1 MWKCQQFEFKQKLV
15 HNWNRDQ
22 WISWLT
28 LCRFPWPNI
37 FIMIIKT
44 TFKAEGKQNV
54 KNWLPF
60 VIWCWKQNWWFLVP
74 FFIYIFTFAK
84 RSKQN
89 LSNSFLFCFSF
100 SSLHHSKQRKKKEI
114 LSQQINKNKK
124 REYEFVCGS
133 NGKRYRKALFLS
145 GHYQQ
150 IFLSRI
156 FMFDTTR
163 NLIVC
168 YFRQLIKIT
177 SCPWT
182 TRI

>member
-100 SSLHHSKQRKKKEI
+100 SSLHHSKQRKKKKYY
-114 LSQQINKNKK
+114 LNK
-124 REYEFVCGS
+124 S
-133 NGKRYRKALFLS
+133 
-145 GHYQQ
+145 
-150 IFLSRI
+150 
-156 FMFDTTR
+156 
-163 NLIVC
+163 
-168 YFRQLIKIT
+168 IKIKSVNMNSFVDLMESDTEKHCFSLDIT
-177 SCPWT
+177 SRFSFLEFSCL
-182 TRI
+182 TRHEIWLFVIFAN